1 MVNEALSHIRKNKN
15 MYLEVE
21 IEKAEC
27 EPDYGQLSYQLEVE
41 DNWYYW
47 DHRGDEDD
55 SDWRSRKSR
64 NVESPSNVTK
74 QKTIKANSKHLLSE
88 KSLLAKHEYFL
99 QKIDKI
105 IHTNC
110 NHNHNKVDIKIENE

>member
-1 MVNEALSHIRKNKN
+1 MSHIRKNKN

-64 NVESPSNVTK
+64 NVE
-74 QKTIKANSKHLLSE
+74 
-88 KSLLAKHEYFL
+88 YFQQHDHGTLRNLNFEMGL
-99 QKIDKI
+99 QARSGLTFRLGEAICTRI
-105 IHTNC
+105 IC
-110 NHNHNKVDIKIENE
+110 